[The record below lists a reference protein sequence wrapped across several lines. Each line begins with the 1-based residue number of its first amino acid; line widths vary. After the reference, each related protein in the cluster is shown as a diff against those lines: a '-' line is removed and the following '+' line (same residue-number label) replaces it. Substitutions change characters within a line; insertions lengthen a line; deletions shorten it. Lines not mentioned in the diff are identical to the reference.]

1 MAQVTLGRLEAEEG
15 ALPPVCL
22 CCGKPA
28 ALYRVH
34 RFGWQPF
41 YSFLGLLLTIW
52 PFLFL
57 MLMTRRRMRVRAPWC
72 LAHRRYG
79 SLRRIALAGVLAI
92 LTAGLVVGTVWVA
105 AITRGRMEGMQQLV
119 ASWIGGFLLLSVV
132 LIARFKTV
140 RPVEITA
147 ESITLT
153 GVAEAF
159 AAQLRLEKGQR
170 SQPQPVRAAS

>member
-34 RFGWQPF
+34 RFGWQPV
-41 YSFLGLLLTIW
+41 YSYLALLLTIW

-57 MLMTRRRMRVRAPWC
+57 TLLTRRRMRVLAPWC
-72 LAHRRYG
+72 PAHRRYG
-79 SLRRIALAGVLAI
+79 GVRRMVLPPVLAI
-92 LTAGLVVGTVWVA
+92 LTAVLVLTTAWA
-105 AITRGRMEGMQQLV
+105 AAATGRPLGGMQQLV
-119 ASWIGGFLLLSVV
+119 ASWTGGFLLLSVL
-132 LIARFKTV
+132 LIARLRTV
-140 RPVEITA
+140 RAVEITT

-159 AAQLRLEKGQR
+159 AAQLQLEKGPR
-170 SQPQPVRAAS
+170 AQPLPVRAAS